1 MPFRFRRSACLI
13 LAPLLCGAAPAGAEN
28 NFKLDPE
35 PIRPSNIQEG
45 AERQEAA
52 VILPPWPRDQDL
64 LAFIPEG
71 PQSPFKFFI
80 DGKNLRIDEPI
91 AAVRYTLVIESPSG
105 GRNVSYEGIRC
116 TLKGLWK
123 TYAYGSD
130 GAFAKAPAAEWQ
142 PLSTGPSDAY
152 RDDLR
157 RHYLCVPRETRTR
170 PLKDILRALQGR
182 GRTSEITGFQAN

>member
-1 MPFRFRRSACLI
+1 MPLRRYAPLI
-13 LAPLLCGAAPAGAEN
+13 LMPLLLGAARTNADN

-35 PIRPSNIQEG
+35 PIRPSNVQEG

-52 VILPPWPRDQDL
+52 VNLPPWPRDQDL
-64 LAFIPEG
+64 LAFTPEG
-71 PQSPFKFFI
+71 PRSPFKFFI

-91 AAVRYTLVIESPSG
+91 AAVRYTLVIELPSG

-116 TLKGLWK
+116 TLKGAWK

-130 GAFAKAPAAEWQ
+130 GAFAEAPAAEWQ
-142 PLSTGPSDAY
+142 PLSTSASEAY

-182 GRTSEITGFQAN
+182 GRSSESTGFQAN

>member
-1 MPFRFRRSACLI
+1 MPFRRYAHLI
-13 LAPLLCGAAPAGAEN
+13 LMPLLLGAASTRAEN

-35 PIRPSNIQEG
+35 QVRPHNIQEG

-52 VILPPWPRDQDL
+52 VTLPPWPRDQDL
-64 LAFIPEG
+64 LAFTPEG
-71 PQSPFKFFI
+71 PESPFKFFI

-105 GRNVSYEGIRC
+105 KRNVSYEAIRC
-116 TLKGLWK
+116 TLKGAWK

-130 GAFAKAPAAEWQ
+130 GAFAKAPAAEWL

-182 GRTSEITGFQAN
+182 GRSSEITGFQAN